1 MRDTTNMTLKRLTT
15 YVFNLVMNRFPKNKL
30 NHIINEGEL
39 YKYIENLLVQN
50 TKNAEL
56 GAYRDIFIHLCLNEQ
71 GKHIKVH
78 NGDTTY
84 AFVYDAP
91 IEISEVD
98 EDQIAA
104 YTRGFVRVLC
114 LDLNKDTQTIFSRK
128 LYASIIK
135 SDRQYIGIH

>member
-1 MRDTTNMTLKRLTT
+1 MRDITNMTLKRLTT
-15 YVFNLVMNRFPKNKL
+15 YVFNLVMNNFPKNKL
-30 NHIINEGEL
+30 NHINEGEL

-71 GKHIKVH
+71 GKHIQVH

-84 AFVYDAP
+84 AFVYDTP

-104 YTRGFVRVLC
+104 YTREFVRIIC
-114 LDLNKDTQTIFSRK
+114 LDLDKDTQTIFSRK
-128 LYASIIK
+128 LYASIIEAHQ
-135 SDRQYIGIH
+135 RYIGIH

>member
-30 NHIINEGEL
+30 NHINEGEL

-71 GKHIKVH
+71 GKCIKVH
-78 NGDTTY
+78 HADTTHE
-84 AFVYDAP
+84 FVYDAP

-98 EDQIAA
+98 EDQISA
-104 YTRGFVRVLC
+104 YTREFVRVLC
-114 LDLNKDTQTIFSRK
+114 LDLDKDTQTIFSKK
-128 LYASIIK
+128 LYASIIA
-135 SDRQYIGIH
+135 SHQQYIGIH